1 MPEEQRN
8 NDFTVADVT
17 PEEKESGLFDHG
29 NDDGTFT
36 FYIKNAAG
44 EDKKITI
51 PAGDFADSMM
61 EHQNH
66 WRDLN
71 MDYARMT
78 DSLTETRKSNAA
90 SSDEDD
96 DYDPIHQ
103 IADPNVN
110 VENQV
115 LGIDMEIRQ
124 AEEARR
130 EWEEESLKKAH
141 AVLQPQQKELLKR
154 RYEDGKTQDEIAAE
168 DGVKQQ
174 AISNREG
181 KIRKRMKKIMAE
193 DGITDAYFDR
203 HRRM

>member
-1 MPEEQRN
+1 MNEEQRN
-8 NDFTVADVT
+8 NVYTEADVT
-17 PEEKESGLFDHG
+17 PEEREKGLFDHG

-44 EDKKITI
+44 EDKRITI
-51 PAGDFADSMM
+51 PAGDFADQMT

-78 DSLTETRKSNAA
+78 DTLTETRKRNE
-90 SSDEDD
+90 SSADEDD
-96 DYDPIHQ
+96 DYDPIAQ
-103 IADPNVN
+103 IVEPNAN

-130 EWEEESLKKAH
+130 EWEEASLKKAH

-181 KIRKRMKKIMAE
+181 KIRRRMKKIMAE
-193 DGITDAYFDR
+193 DGITDAYFDH
-203 HRRM
+203 HRRK